1 MKDPQRLVKDYLTK
15 HGHGGVT
22 RVLGIEKLRK
32 RYKTFE
38 ARRELLQ
45 MYDHFL
51 VDNRVA
57 PMVPR
62 LLGNAFLKSKRTP
75 LTVNMQQDVVA
86 SIKRTLSSTAFTP
99 RQGTSTSV
107 RIAKADFSEDQVYD
121 NLIAVVDNIVKK
133 LPSGWSAIQSLN
145 IKTNKSPA
153 LPVYVTLPT
162 PAPIY
167 KRQKTVDATETASA
181 EVIKKKTVEK
191 VSKDSE
197 SEDDEDGE
205 EDVMEPIPAL
215 DDEERQIEGNGI
227 EDDDETGTKSED
239 EDESSDEEDKVEN
252 PTPKTSKKVK
262 KSPIKETK
270 NKSKVLAD
278 EVKSTPKTQK
288 TRSPKVSVRRSGRK
302 RTTTS
307 MVDDVENSKAVAN
320 DNEVET
326 KKAPKRKQDD
336 AAKQADVPV
345 KDVPLKTPEKTKK
358 TKKAVDEVKTPL
370 RRSTRKK
377 TTRQLNDENEVP
389 NPPKSS
395 AKKSA
400 SKRKKTSDR

>member
-1 MKDPQRLVKDYLTK
+1 ML
-15 HGHGGVT
+15 GV
-22 RVLGIEKLRK
+22 EKIRK

-62 LLGNAFLKSKRTP
+62 LLGNAFLKTKRTP
-75 LTVNMQQDVVA
+75 LTVNMQKDVVA

-107 RIAKADFSEDQVYD
+107 RISKADFSEEQVYD
-121 NLIAVVDNIVKK
+121 NLVGVVDNIIKK
-133 LPSGWSAIQSLN
+133 LPNGWDAIQSLN

-153 LPVYVTLPT
+153 LPIYVKLPT
-162 PAPIY
+162 PAPVY
-167 KRQKTVDATETASA
+167 KRQKTMEVTETASV
-181 EVIKKKTVEK
+181 EIIEKKTAK

-197 SEDDEDGE
+197 NDKDIE
-205 EDVMEPIPAL
+205 EDIIEPIPAL
-215 DDEERQIEGNGI
+215 DDEDDEEGQNEWNGI
-227 EDDDETGTKSED
+227 DNEETGTKSE
-239 EDESSDEEDKVEN
+239 EEDGSSEEDDKIEK
-252 PTPKTSKKVK
+252 PAPKTSKKMK
-262 KSPIKETK
+262 KSPKKEK
-270 NKSKVLAD
+270 KSKSEHPAE
-278 EVKSTPKTQK
+278 EVKSTPKTK
-288 TRSPKVSVRRSGRK
+288 KIKSPKASVRRSGRK
-302 RTTTS
+302 RTAS
-307 MVDDVENSKAVAN
+307 LKADDAENSKAVTD

-326 KKAPKRKQDD
+326 KKARKGKRGDAADQADD
-336 AAKQADVPV
+336 ATEDVSI
-345 KDVPLKTPEKTKK
+345 KTPEKAKSAHSA
-358 TKKAVDEVKTPL
+358 KKARKVMDEVKTPL

-395 AKKSA
+395 VKKSA
-400 SKRKKTSDR
+400 SKRKKTIDK